1 MRRKVWA
8 LGGALLLAVAGCGGH
23 AGAGA
28 GGSGAGGSGGRGVDP
43 VPAVITVNYVNRV
56 LAQLNVIYSDALRI
70 SLTTKQ
76 ITPQVKTDLRA
87 IYANPLYQEELA
99 GFKLQL
105 EHYPT
110 DLRKHIGNRITTV
123 VRLISASPTCIF
135 IATRENFSEVLDGP
149 GVRLASEYYS
159 LVKKSAA
166 EDLHHLNPTPWQ
178 FGYNLASYVPRQAP
192 NPCVGK

>member
-28 GGSGAGGSGGRGVDP
+28 GGSGGGSGGPGGVDP

-87 IYANPLYQEELA
+87 IYANPLYQEELTL
-99 GFKLQL
+99 FHD
-105 EHYPT
+105 EIVHPPP
-110 DLRKHIGNRITTV
+110 DLRRMIG
-123 VRLISASPTCIF
+123 VRVTKVAKLISSDRTCIF
-135 IATRENFSEVLDGP
+135 IETRTSFSQISNYK
-149 GVRLASEYYS
+149 GVPFGSEYYS
-159 LVKKSAA
+159 LVRKVES
-166 EDLHHLNPTPWQ
+166 DDPTHRNSTPWM
-178 FGYNLASYVPRQAP
+178 FGFNAASIKPQAVTD
-192 NPCVGK
+192 PC

>member
-23 AGAGA
+23 AGAG
-28 GGSGAGGSGGRGVDP
+28 GSGGGSGGRGVDP

-123 VRLISASPTCIF
+123 VRLISASPICIF
-135 IATRENFSEVLDGP
+135 IATRENFAEILTHP
-149 GVRLASEYYS
+149 GEGFGSEYYS
-159 LVKKSAA
+159 LIRKAPSN
-166 EDLHHLNPTPWQ
+166 DPQHLNRTPWQ
-178 FGYNLASYVPRQAP
+178 FGFNFASIKPHVVPNQ
-192 NPCVGK
+192 C

>member
-28 GGSGAGGSGGRGVDP
+28 GGSGGGSGGPGGVDP

-135 IATRENFSEVLDGP
+135 IATQENFAEILTHP
-149 GVRLASEYYS
+149 GENFGSEYYS
-159 LVKKSAA
+159 LIRKAPNN
-166 EDLHHLNPTPWQ
+166 DPLHLNRTPWQ
-178 FGYNLASYVPRQAP
+178 FGFNFASIKPHEVPNQ
-192 NPCVGK
+192 C